1 MAQIENLIER
11 IDTIRANSVSDQ
23 EYEQIWGKSLDS
35 KVKQSMKRWDE
46 LLAQAKKAID
56 SKNN

>member
-46 LLAQAKKAID
+46 LLVQAKKAID